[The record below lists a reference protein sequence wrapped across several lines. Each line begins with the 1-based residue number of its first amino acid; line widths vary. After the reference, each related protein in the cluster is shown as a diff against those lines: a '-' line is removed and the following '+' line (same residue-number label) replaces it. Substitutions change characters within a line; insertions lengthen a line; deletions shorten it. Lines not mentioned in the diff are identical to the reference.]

1 MSGYMRLKPG
11 VFKGNLGRNSL
22 SLPGFGS
29 KCSGDFRQSLF
40 KDRAIRRLEEGGKGR
55 RGH

>member
-11 VFKGNLGRNSL
+11 FFKGNLGRNSL

-29 KCSGDFRQSLF
+29 KCSGDLRQSLL
-40 KDRAIRRLEEGGKGR
+40 KARAIRRLVVGGKGR

>member
-22 SLPGFGS
+22 SLPGLGT
-29 KCSGDFRQSLF
+29 KCSADLRQSLL
-40 KDRAIRRLEEGGKGR
+40 KARAIRRLAAGGKGR
-55 RGH
+55 EGH